1 MFLILAMGG
10 GIGFLSGLLGV
21 GGGFLLTPLLIFSG
35 VPSAIAVA
43 TVPGQIVAASTSG
56 AVAYMRRGAVDL
68 KLGAYLF
75 VAAAFGSAAGVW
87 VFSVLRAGGQLDLT
101 IALSYVGV
109 LGAIG
114 VLLLVESART
124 IAARRRGEPQ
134 ALRRPGQRGWL
145 HRLPLKVRF
154 RQSKLVISIIPVA
167 VLGLVIGF
175 ATTLLGVGGG
185 FIMVP
190 VLVYLLRVPTGV
202 VVGTALVQT
211 LGTMAVATVLHAVT
225 TQSVDILLGVLL
237 MFGAVVG
244 AQFGAQL
251 GLKLRGETLR
261 ALLGLLVMAVAINFL
276 VGLVVPPD
284 EPYSVTK
291 LSGAPL

>member
-1 MFLILAMGG
+1 
-10 GIGFLSGLLGV
+10 
-21 GGGFLLTPLLIFSG
+21 
-35 VPSAIAVA
+35 
-43 TVPGQIVAASTSG
+43 
-56 AVAYMRRGAVDL
+56 MRRGAVDL